1 MKKQMLAA
9 LAAILLVSCGSE
21 TTDTPSSISSQTA
34 SIEETVILDQNGLKI
49 TATGLEDSFMGEEL
63 KLLVENNS
71 EQNLTVQSH
80 ASSVNGYMITNIMSI
95 DVAGGKKVNDALTL
109 TASEMEDCGI
119 TSITDLAF
127 TLHVFNTDTWETV
140 FDTPLIELKT
150 NLNGTVTQTYD
161 DSGNVVYDAG
171 GIRII
176 TKGKTDDSILGPG
189 ILVYVENNT
198 TENIMVQTRN
208 VSINGFMVD
217 TYYSPEILPGKRS
230 LSSLTISDTSLT
242 ENGITDITSAELSFV
257 IINPSNFMDIAETG
271 PISLTF

>member
-9 LAAILLVSCGSE
+9 LTAILLVSCGSE
-21 TTDTPSSISSQTA
+21 TTETPSSVSLQTA

-49 TATGLEDSFMGEEL
+49 TATGLEDSFMGDEL

-71 EQNLTVQSH
+71 GQNLTVQSH

-95 DVAGGKKVNDALTL
+95 DVANGKKVNDALTL

-127 TLHVFNTDTWETV
+127 TLHVFNTDTWEAV
-140 FDTPLIELKT
+140 IDTPVIELKT
-150 NLNGTVTQTYD
+150 NLSGTVTQTYD

-189 ILVYVENNT
+189 IQVYVENNT
-198 TENIMVQTRN
+198 SESIMVQTRN

-217 TYYSPEILPGKRS
+217 SYYSPEILPGKRS

-242 ENGITDITSAELSFV
+242 ENGITDFTSAELSFV
-257 IINPSNFMDIAETG
+257 IINPSTFMDIAETD
-271 PISLTF
+271 PVNLTL

>member
-9 LAAILLVSCGSE
+9 LTAILLVSCGSE
-21 TTDTPSSISSQTA
+21 TTETPSSVSLQTA

-49 TATGLEDSFMGEEL
+49 TATGLDDSFMGDEL

-71 EQNLTVQSH
+71 GQNLTVQSH

-95 DVAGGKKVNDALTL
+95 DVANGKKVNDALTL

-127 TLHVFNTDTWETV
+127 TLHVFNTDTWEAV
-140 FDTPLIELKT
+140 IDTPVIELKT
-150 NLNGTVTQTYD
+150 NLSGTVTQTYD

-189 ILVYVENNT
+189 IQVYVENNT
-198 TENIMVQTRN
+198 SESIMVQTRN

-217 TYYSPEILPGKRS
+217 SYYSPEILPGKRS

-242 ENGITDITSAELSFV
+242 ENGITDFTSAELSFV
-257 IINPSNFMDIAETG
+257 IINPSTFMDIAETG
-271 PISLTF
+271 PVNLTL

>member
-1 MKKQMLAA
+1 MKKQMIAA

-21 TTDTPSSISSQTA
+21 GTTSSSSPSQTA
-34 SIEETVILDQNGLKI
+34 SIEETVILDQDGLKI

-71 EQNLTVQSH
+71 GQNLTVQSH

-95 DVAGGKKVNDALTL
+95 DVANGKKVNDALTL
-109 TASEMEDCGI
+109 TSSEMEDCGI
-119 TSITDLAF
+119 SSITDLAF
-127 TLHVFNTDTWETV
+127 TLHVFNTDTWEAV
-140 FDTPLIELKT
+140 IDTPVIELKT
-150 NLNGTVTQTYD
+150 NLSGSVTQTYD
-161 DSGNVVYDAG
+161 DSGNVVYDVG

-189 ILVYVENNT
+189 IQVFVENNSA
-198 TENIMVQTRN
+198 EDVMVQTRN

-217 TYYSPEILPGKRS
+217 TFYSPLVMAGKRS
-230 LSSLTISDTSLT
+230 LSSLTISDTSL
-242 ENGITDITSAELSFV
+242 EANGITDISSAELTFV

-271 PISLTF
+271 PVSLTF

>member
-1 MKKQMLAA
+1 MKKQMIAA

-21 TTDTPSSISSQTA
+21 GTTSSSSPSQTA
-34 SIEETVILDQNGLKI
+34 SIEETVILDQDGLKI

-71 EQNLTVQSH
+71 GQNLTVQSH

-95 DVAGGKKVNDALTL
+95 DVASGKKVNDALTL
-109 TASEMEDCGI
+109 TSSEMEDCGI

-127 TLHVFNTDTWETV
+127 TLHVFNTDTWEAV
-140 FDTPLIELKT
+140 IDTPVIELKT

-161 DSGNVVYDAG
+161 DSGNVVYDANG
-171 GIRII
+171 VRII
-176 TKGKTDDSILGPG
+176 TKGKTDDSILGPA
-189 ILVYVENNT
+189 IQVYVENNSA
-198 TENIMVQTRN
+198 EDIMVQTRN

-217 TYYSPEILPGKRS
+217 TFYSPLVMAGKRS
-230 LSSLTISDTSLT
+230 LSSLTISDTSL
-242 ENGITDITSAELSFV
+242 EANGITDISSAELTFV

-271 PISLTF
+271 PVSLTF

>member
-9 LAAILLVSCGSE
+9 LTAILLVSCGSE
-21 TTDTPSSISSQTA
+21 TTETPSSVSLQTA

-49 TATGLEDSFMGEEL
+49 TATGLEDSFMGDEL

-71 EQNLTVQSH
+71 GQNLTVQSN

-95 DVAGGKKVNDALTL
+95 DVANGKKVNDALTL
-109 TASEMEDCGI
+109 SASEMEDCGI

-127 TLHVFNTDTWETV
+127 TLHVFNTDTWEAV
-140 FDTPLIELKT
+140 IDTPVIELKT
-150 NLNGTVTQTYD
+150 NLSGTVTQTYD

-189 ILVYVENNT
+189 IQVYVENNT
-198 TENIMVQTRN
+198 SESIMVQTRN

-217 TYYSPEILPGKRS
+217 SYYSPEILPGKRS
-230 LSSLTISDTSLT
+230 LSSLTISDISLT

-257 IINPSNFMDIAETG
+257 IINPSTFMDLTETG
-271 PISLTF
+271 PVNLTL

>member
-1 MKKQMLAA
+1 MKKQMIAA

-21 TTDTPSSISSQTA
+21 GTTSSSSPSQTA

-49 TATGLEDSFMGEEL
+49 TATGLEESFMGEEL

-71 EQNLTVQSH
+71 GQNLTVQSH

-95 DVAGGKKVNDALTL
+95 DVANSKKVNDALTL
-109 TASEMEDCGI
+109 TSSEMEDCGI

-127 TLHVFNTDTWETV
+127 TLHVFNTDTWEAV
-140 FDTPLIELKT
+140 MDTHVIELKT
-150 NLNGTVTQTYD
+150 NLSGSVTQTYD

-189 ILVYVENNT
+189 IQVYVENNSA
-198 TENIMVQTRN
+198 EDIMVQTRN
-208 VSINGFMVD
+208 VSINGFMVE
-217 TYYSPEILPGKRS
+217 TYYSPLVMAGKRS
-230 LSSLTISDTSLT
+230 LSSLTISDTSL
-242 ENGITDITSAELSFV
+242 EANGITDITSAELSFV
-257 IINPSNFMDIAETG
+257 IINPTNLMDIAETG
-271 PISLTF
+271 PVSLTF

>member
-9 LAAILLVSCGSE
+9 LTAILLVSCGSE
-21 TTDTPSSISSQTA
+21 TTETPSSVSAQTA

-49 TATGLEDSFMGEEL
+49 TATGLDDSFMGDEL

-71 EQNLTVQSH
+71 GQNLTVQSH

-95 DVAGGKKVNDALTL
+95 DVANGKKVNDALTL

-127 TLHVFNTDTWETV
+127 TLHVFNTDTWEAV
-140 FDTPLIELKT
+140 IDTPVIELKT
-150 NLNGTVTQTYD
+150 NLSGTVTQTYD

-189 ILVYVENNT
+189 IQVYVENNT
-198 TENIMVQTRN
+198 SESIMVQTRN

-217 TYYSPEILPGKRS
+217 SYYSPEILPGKRS

-242 ENGITDITSAELSFV
+242 ENGITDFTSAELSFV
-257 IINPSNFMDIAETG
+257 IINPSTFMDITETG
-271 PISLTF
+271 PVNLTL

>member
-1 MKKQMLAA
+1 MKKQMIAA

-21 TTDTPSSISSQTA
+21 TTGTSSAPSQTA

-49 TATGLEDSFMGEEL
+49 TATGLEDSFMGDEL
-63 KLLVENNS
+63 KLLVENNNG
-71 EQNLTVQSH
+71 QNLTVQSH

-95 DVAGGKKVNDALTL
+95 DVADGKKVNDALTL
-109 TASEMEDCGI
+109 TSSEMEDCGI

-140 FDTPLIELKT
+140 IDTPVIELKT
-150 NLNGTVTQTYD
+150 NLSGSVTQTYD

-189 ILVYVENNT
+189 IQVYVENNSA
-198 TENIMVQTRN
+198 EDIMVQTRN

-217 TYYSPEILPGKRS
+217 TFYSPLVMAGKRS
-230 LSSLTISDTSLT
+230 LSSLTLSDTSL
-242 ENGITDITSAELSFV
+242 EANGITDITSAELSFV
-257 IINPSNFMDIAETG
+257 IINPNNLMDIAETG
-271 PISLTF
+271 PVSLTF

>member
-1 MKKQMLAA
+1 MKKQMIAA

-21 TTDTPSSISSQTA
+21 GTTSSSSPSQTA

-49 TATGLEDSFMGEEL
+49 TATGLEESFMGEEL

-71 EQNLTVQSH
+71 GQNLTVQSH

-95 DVAGGKKVNDALTL
+95 DVANSKKVNDALTL
-109 TASEMEDCGI
+109 TSSEMEDCGI

-127 TLHVFNTDTWETV
+127 TLHVFNTDTWEAV
-140 FDTPLIELKT
+140 MDTHVIELKT
-150 NLNGTVTQTYD
+150 NLSGSVTQTYD

-176 TKGKTDDSILGPG
+176 TKGKTNDSILGPG
-189 ILVYVENNT
+189 IQVYVENNSA
-198 TENIMVQTRN
+198 EDIMVQTRN

-217 TYYSPEILPGKRS
+217 TFYSPLVMAGKRS
-230 LSSLTISDTSLT
+230 LSSLTISDTSL
-242 ENGITDITSAELSFV
+242 EANGITDITSAELSFV
-257 IINPSNFMDIAETG
+257 IINPTNLMDIAETG
-271 PISLTF
+271 PVSLTF

>member
-9 LAAILLVSCGSE
+9 LTAILLVSCGSE
-21 TTDTPSSISSQTA
+21 TTETPSSVSLQTA
-34 SIEETVILDQNGLKI
+34 SIVETVILNQNGLKI
-49 TATGLEDSFMGEEL
+49 TATGLEDSFMGDEL

-71 EQNLTVQSH
+71 GQNLTVQSH

-95 DVAGGKKVNDALTL
+95 DVANGKKVNDALTL

-127 TLHVFNTDTWETV
+127 TLHVFNTDTWEAV
-140 FDTPLIELKT
+140 IDTPVIELKT
-150 NLNGTVTQTYD
+150 NLSGTVTQTYD

-189 ILVYVENNT
+189 IQVYVENNT
-198 TENIMVQTRN
+198 SESIMVQTRN

-217 TYYSPEILPGKRS
+217 SYYSPEILPGKRS

-242 ENGITDITSAELSFV
+242 ENGITDFTSAELSFV
-257 IINPSNFMDIAETG
+257 IINPSTFMDIAETG
-271 PISLTF
+271 PVNLTL

>member
-9 LAAILLVSCGSE
+9 LTAILLVSCGSE
-21 TTDTPSSISSQTA
+21 TTETPSSVSAQTA

-49 TATGLEDSFMGEEL
+49 TATDLEDSFMGDEL

-71 EQNLTVQSH
+71 GQNLTVQSH

-95 DVAGGKKVNDALTL
+95 DVANGKKVNDALTL
-109 TASEMEDCGI
+109 SASEMEDCGI

-127 TLHVFNTDTWETV
+127 TLHVFNTDTWEAV
-140 FDTPLIELKT
+140 IDTPVIELKT
-150 NLNGTVTQTYD
+150 NLSGTVTQTYD

-189 ILVYVENNT
+189 IQVYVENNT
-198 TENIMVQTRN
+198 SESIMVQTRN

-217 TYYSPEILPGKRS
+217 SYYSPEILPGKRS

-242 ENGITDITSAELSFV
+242 ENRITDFTSAELSFV
-257 IINPSNFMDIAETG
+257 IINPSTFMDIAETG
-271 PISLTF
+271 PVNLTL

>member
-9 LAAILLVSCGSE
+9 LTAILLVSCGSE
-21 TTDTPSSISSQTA
+21 TTETPSSVSLQTA

-49 TATGLEDSFMGEEL
+49 TATGLDDSFMGDEL

-71 EQNLTVQSH
+71 GQNLTVQSH

-95 DVAGGKKVNDALTL
+95 DVANGKKVNDALTL

-127 TLHVFNTDTWETV
+127 TLHVFNTDTWEAV
-140 FDTPLIELKT
+140 IDTPVIELKT
-150 NLNGTVTQTYD
+150 NLSGTVTQTYD

-189 ILVYVENNT
+189 IQVYVENNT
-198 TENIMVQTRN
+198 SESIMVQTRN

-217 TYYSPEILPGKRS
+217 SYYSPEILPGKRS

-242 ENGITDITSAELSFV
+242 ENGITDFTSAELSFV
-257 IINPSNFMDIAETG
+257 IINPSTFMDIAETG
-271 PISLTF
+271 SVNLTL

>member
-9 LAAILLVSCGSE
+9 LTAILLVSCGSE
-21 TTDTPSSISSQTA
+21 TTETPSSVSLQTA

-49 TATGLEDSFMGEEL
+49 TATGLDDSFMGDEL

-71 EQNLTVQSH
+71 GQNLTVQSH

-95 DVAGGKKVNDALTL
+95 DVANGKKVNDALTL
-109 TASEMEDCGI
+109 SASEMEDCGI

-127 TLHVFNTDTWETV
+127 TLHVFNTDTWEAV
-140 FDTPLIELKT
+140 IDTPVIELKT
-150 NLNGTVTQTYD
+150 NLSGTVTQTYD

-189 ILVYVENNT
+189 IQVYVENNT
-198 TENIMVQTRN
+198 SESIMVQTRN

-217 TYYSPEILPGKRS
+217 SYYSPEILPGKRS
-230 LSSLTISDTSLT
+230 LSSLTISDISLT

-257 IINPSNFMDIAETG
+257 IINPSTFMDITETG
-271 PISLTF
+271 PVNLTL

>member
-9 LAAILLVSCGSE
+9 LTAILLVSCGSE
-21 TTDTPSSISSQTA
+21 TTETPSSVSLQTA

-49 TATGLEDSFMGEEL
+49 TATGLEDSFMGDEL

-71 EQNLTVQSH
+71 GQNLTVQSH

-95 DVAGGKKVNDALTL
+95 DVANGKKVNDALTL

-127 TLHVFNTDTWETV
+127 TLHVFNTDTWEAV
-140 FDTPLIELKT
+140 IDTPVIELKT
-150 NLNGTVTQTYD
+150 NLSGTVTQTYD

-189 ILVYVENNT
+189 IQVYVENNT
-198 TENIMVQTRN
+198 SESIMVQTRN

-217 TYYSPEILPGKRS
+217 SYYSPEILPGKRS

-242 ENGITDITSAELSFV
+242 ENGITDFTSAELSFV
-257 IINPSNFMDIAETG
+257 IINPSTFMDIAETG
-271 PISLTF
+271 PVNLTL

>member
-21 TTDTPSSISSQTA
+21 GTTSSSPPSQTA

-49 TATGLEDSFMGEEL
+49 TATGLEDSFMGDEL

-71 EQNLTVQSH
+71 GTNLTVQSH
-80 ASSVNGYMITNIMSI
+80 ASSVNGYMITNLMSI
-95 DVAGGKKVNDALTL
+95 DVANGKKVNDAMTL
-109 TASEMEDCGI
+109 TSSEMEDCGI

-140 FDTPLIELKT
+140 FDTPVIELKT

-161 DSGNVVYDAG
+161 DSGNVVYDSNG
-171 GIRII
+171 VRII

-189 ILVYVENNT
+189 IQVYVENNT
-198 TENIMVQTRN
+198 AESIMVQTRN
-208 VSINGFMVD
+208 TSINGFMVD
-217 TYYSPEILPGKRS
+217 TFYSPTILPGKRS
-230 LSSLTISDTSLT
+230 LSSITIADTSLQ

-257 IINPSNFMDIAETG
+257 IINPSNLMDIAETG
-271 PISLTF
+271 PVSLTF

>member
-1 MKKQMLAA
+1 MKKQMIAA

-21 TTDTPSSISSQTA
+21 GTTSSSSPSQTA

-49 TATGLEDSFMGEEL
+49 TATGLEESFMGEEL

-71 EQNLTVQSH
+71 GQNLTVQSH

-95 DVAGGKKVNDALTL
+95 DVASGKKVNDALTL
-109 TASEMEDCGI
+109 TSSEMEDCGI

-127 TLHVFNTDTWETV
+127 TLHVFNTDTWEAV
-140 FDTPLIELKT
+140 IDTPVIELKT

-176 TKGKTDDSILGPG
+176 TKGKTNDSILGPG
-189 ILVYVENNT
+189 IQVYVENNSA
-198 TENIMVQTRN
+198 EDIMVQTRN

-217 TYYSPEILPGKRS
+217 TFYSPLVMAGKRS
-230 LSSLTISDTSLT
+230 LSSLTISDTSL
-242 ENGITDITSAELSFV
+242 EANGITDITSAELSFV
-257 IINPSNFMDIAETG
+257 IINPSNLMDIAETG
-271 PISLTF
+271 PVSLTF

>member
-9 LAAILLVSCGSE
+9 LTAILLVSCGSE
-21 TTDTPSSISSQTA
+21 TTETPSSVSAQTA

-49 TATGLEDSFMGEEL
+49 TATGLDDSFMGDEL

-71 EQNLTVQSH
+71 GQNLTVQSH

-95 DVAGGKKVNDALTL
+95 DVANGKKVNDALTL

-127 TLHVFNTDTWETV
+127 TLHVFNTDTWEAV
-140 FDTPLIELKT
+140 IDTPVIELKT
-150 NLNGTVTQTYD
+150 NLSGTVTQTYD

-189 ILVYVENNT
+189 IQVYVENNT
-198 TENIMVQTRN
+198 SESIMVQTRN

-217 TYYSPEILPGKRS
+217 SYYSPEILPGKRS

-242 ENGITDITSAELSFV
+242 ENGITDFTSAELSFV
-257 IINPSNFMDIAETG
+257 IINPSTFMDIAETG
-271 PISLTF
+271 PVNLTL

>member
-9 LAAILLVSCGSE
+9 LTAILLVSCGSE
-21 TTDTPSSISSQTA
+21 TTETPSSVSLQTA

-49 TATGLEDSFMGEEL
+49 TATGLEDSFMGDEL

-71 EQNLTVQSH
+71 GQNLTVQSH

-95 DVAGGKKVNDALTL
+95 DVANGKKVNDALTL
-109 TASEMEDCGI
+109 SASEMEDCGI

-127 TLHVFNTDTWETV
+127 TLHVFNTDTWEAV
-140 FDTPLIELKT
+140 IDTPVIELKT
-150 NLNGTVTQTYD
+150 NLSGTVTQTYD

-189 ILVYVENNT
+189 IQVYVENNT
-198 TENIMVQTRN
+198 SESIMVQTRN

-217 TYYSPEILPGKRS
+217 SYYSPEILPGKRS
-230 LSSLTISDTSLT
+230 LSSLTISDISLT

-257 IINPSNFMDIAETG
+257 IINPSTFMDITETG
-271 PISLTF
+271 PVNLTL

>member
-9 LAAILLVSCGSE
+9 LTAILLVSCGSE
-21 TTDTPSSISSQTA
+21 TTETPSSVSLQTA

-49 TATGLEDSFMGEEL
+49 TATCLEDSFMGDEL

-71 EQNLTVQSH
+71 GQNLTVQSH

-95 DVAGGKKVNDALTL
+95 DVANGKKVNDALTL
-109 TASEMEDCGI
+109 SASEMEDCGI

-127 TLHVFNTDTWETV
+127 TLHVFNTDTWEAV
-140 FDTPLIELKT
+140 IDTPVIELKT
-150 NLNGTVTQTYD
+150 NLSGTVTQTYD

-189 ILVYVENNT
+189 IQVYVENNT
-198 TENIMVQTRN
+198 SESIMVQTRN

-217 TYYSPEILPGKRS
+217 SYYSPEILPGKRS
-230 LSSLTISDTSLT
+230 LSSLTISDISLT

-257 IINPSNFMDIAETG
+257 IINPSTFMDIAETG
-271 PISLTF
+271 PVNLTL